1 MTVKFLI
8 SYRTRP
14 VQIFGLWGL
23 LMGFVG
29 LLICGWLGYVRLFA
43 YQSIA
48 DRPILLLG
56 ILLVFT
62 GVQLVTLGLLAEMQA
77 RTCFTSP
84 RTSRL
89 TSFERSVRATRGR
102 RMNRGRRQAPCHEAL
117 QLSPSSRRSGR
128 GSNVGSKCRSPIT
141 AIQREFGSNRSRRQR
156 YADLVIG
163 QPGLWPLVRY
173 ELTIL
178 LAAWIPGAL
187 GLFLRSKLYPL
198 ILGRV
203 GRNVAFGCNVVL
215 RHPHKIQIA
224 DDVVVDDN
232 CCLDAKGTTNHGIVI
247 RRGVFL
253 PNTILSCKNGD
264 ILLDE
269 DANLGFNVEVYSA
282 ANVRDWPQVLV
293 AVSPTWLAAF
303 ISSIASMSRSS
314 TRWHGP
320 RHRGRRQR
328 A

>member
-1 MTVKFLI
+1 MSACSPTRASPIVLFCCSASFWSLRAFNSLRLACWPKCRPARAYESQDKPTYVIREICQSNTRPAMRIAADDKHRVTKHFQLRPLEPPI
-8 SYRTRP
+8 RAWIERRP
-14 VQIFGLWGL
+14 VQIPDHCDPAG
-23 LMGFVG
+23 
-29 LLICGWLGYVRLFA
+29 IRLE
-43 YQSIA
+43 S
-48 DRPILLLG
+48 
-56 ILLVFT
+56 
-62 GVQLVTLGLLAEMQA
+62 LAA
-77 RTCFTSP
+77 AAVC
-84 RTSRL
+84 
-89 TSFERSVRATRGR
+89 
-102 RMNRGRRQAPCHEAL
+102 
-117 QLSPSSRRSGR
+117 
-128 GSNVGSKCRSPIT
+128 
-141 AIQREFGSNRSRRQR
+141 
-156 YADLVIG
+156 ADLVIG

-253 PNTILSCKNGD
+253 GRNTILSCKNGD

-282 ANVRDWPQVLV
+282 ANVRDWPAGSRRGLHLPGWRRSSLRSRRCPGPRRV
-293 AVSPTWLAAF
+293 ARPTA
-303 ISSIASMSRSS
+303 SRSTTTS
-314 TRWHGP
+314 ESVRMSS
-320 RHRGRRQR
+320 
-328 A
+328 